1 MLDSLMKPNPSTPWY
16 IAIGA
21 SGAQGLN
28 DIRTLLSQLPV
39 SLNAVI
45 LVVLHRPWDKISYLK
60 EILSRVSL
68 MPVVIAGDGECF
80 ERGVVYIGEPADHL
94 TLAQKSFGAIVEDP
108 ERQYGNRTVDLLFK
122 SVAQFGGKRII
133 GVILSGS
140 LDDGSRGL
148 AEIHRAGGLSM
159 VLMPTADAL
168 PGMQE
173 NAIAFD
179 GPIDTIGDSLHISN
193 AIIKVVGATDCI
205 LGGTR
210 LPVR

>member
-1 MLDSLMKPNPSTPWY
+1 MLDLVMKPNPSSPWY
-16 IAIGA
+16 VAIGA

-39 SLNAVI
+39 SLDAVV

-60 EILSRVSL
+60 EILSRASL
-68 MPVVIAGDGECF
+68 MPVVIAGDGERF

-108 ERQYGNRTVDLLFK
+108 DRQYGNRTIDLLFK
-122 SVAQFGGKRII
+122 SVAQFGDGRMI

-148 AEIHRAGGLSM
+148 AEIHHAGGLSM
-159 VLMPTADAL
+159 VLTPGANAL

-173 NAIAFD
+173 SAMAYD
-179 GPIDTIGDSLHISN
+179 GAIDTVGDSLHISN
-193 AIIKVVGATDCI
+193 AIIKAVEASAD
-205 LGGTR
+205 
-210 LPVR
+210 